1 MRYKI
6 LAPEEQE
13 GKRGEAGKEEKQI
26 KGDTVTKLVS
36 LTGHTGCLPV
46 KVNGPLCLRMGN
58 EERKE
63 RKSN

>member
-26 KGDTVTKLVS
+26 KGNTVTKLVS
-36 LTGHTGCLPV
+36 LTVVTQAVFQL
-46 KVNGPLCLRMGN
+46 
-58 EERKE
+58 
-63 RKSN
+63 S